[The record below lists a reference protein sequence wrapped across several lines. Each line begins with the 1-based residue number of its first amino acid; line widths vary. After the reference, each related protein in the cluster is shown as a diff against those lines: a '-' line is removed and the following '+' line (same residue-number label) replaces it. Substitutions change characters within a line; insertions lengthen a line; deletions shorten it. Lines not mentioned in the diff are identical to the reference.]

1 MASKLIALCIADI
14 LQRKS
19 SKEHPLAQ
27 DKIRDLLQ
35 QDYEIKVHRNTL
47 SSYMKELVA
56 FVPDHLRFDRK
67 LRLMPNGSR
76 QEELTG
82 FYWEHDFSESEARLL
97 GDSIMAT
104 PLPKKQKQDLL
115 GKVSLLNPN
124 AGVRVLKSIVVAD
137 NARERTTVD
146 QLLLV
151 IEILNE
157 AITKNLRISFYWGE
171 YTPKANK
178 LVLERTEDSSEVDPR
193 QIVASGGHYYLL
205 ATYPGKPDKLYH
217 FRIDAMFDVEMLSE
231 HVDKTK
237 TSGQDINEYAQK
249 HLMMF
254 GGTTRAK
261 IRVRNTARARL
272 RMFDAFGIHARVSY
286 ETDEYVELEVTA
298 NLDALRYWVKQ
309 HSEDVEA
316 ISPKDLRDHLK
327 QDALDMLKQY
337 GKESGALQE

>member
-104 PLPKKQKQDLL
+104 PLPKKQKQD
-115 GKVSLLNPN
+115 
-124 AGVRVLKSIVVAD
+124 
-137 NARERTTVD
+137 
-146 QLLLV
+146 
-151 IEILNE
+151 
-157 AITKNLRISFYWGE
+157 
-171 YTPKANK
+171 
-178 LVLERTEDSSEVDPR
+178 
-193 QIVASGGHYYLL
+193 
-205 ATYPGKPDKLYH
+205 
-217 FRIDAMFDVEMLSE
+217 FR
-231 HVDKTK
+231 KK
-237 TSGQDINEYAQK
+237 
-249 HLMMF
+249 
-254 GGTTRAK
+254 
-261 IRVRNTARARL
+261 
-272 RMFDAFGIHARVSY
+272 
-286 ETDEYVELEVTA
+286 
-298 NLDALRYWVKQ
+298 
-309 HSEDVEA
+309 
-316 ISPKDLRDHLK
+316 
-327 QDALDMLKQY
+327 
-337 GKESGALQE
+337 